1 MDNRGNF
8 EELNNDINNGF
19 NNLNCNFNDLNNN
32 FDNLSDNLNDLND
45 SLGLNGCVENAY
57 DAGQLNGLQGL
68 CCISRQYQSL
78 VLLLI
83 LLYFWTTQ
91 YNTNYLMNSNN
102 QLMGTYSC
110 LLEKMVDNALE
121 NCSRCCSGTSPAE
134 SNKRHHKKHH
144 CKRNNCCDCCDCDAD
159 C

>member
-8 EELNNDINNGF
+8 NELNHEINSGF
-19 NNLNCNFNDLNNN
+19 DNLNNN
-32 FDNLSDNLNDLND
+32 FDNLNSNFDNLSDDLNNLNN
-45 SLGLNGCVENAY
+45 SLGLNGCIDNAY

-91 YNTNYLMNSNN
+91 YNTNYLMNTNS
-102 QLMGTYSC
+102 QLVGTYSC
-110 LLEKMVDNALE
+110 LLEKMVDNAID
-121 NCSRCCSGTSPAE
+121 NCFNCCKGTSPA
-134 SNKRHHKKHH
+134 SNNNRHHHKKHR
-144 CKRNNCCDCCDCDAD
+144 CKNDCCDCCDCDDD

>member
-8 EELNNDINNGF
+8 DELNNDINNGF
-19 NNLNCNFNDLNNN
+19 NNLNNN

-45 SLGLNGCVENAY
+45 SLGLNGCVDNAY

-91 YNTNYLMNSNN
+91 YNTNYLMTSNN

-110 LLEKMVDNALE
+110 LLEKMVDNAIE
-121 NCSRCCSGTSPAE
+121 NCFNCCSGTSPDSE
-134 SNKRHHKKHH
+134 SNGKHHHKKHR
-144 CKRNNCCDCCDCDAD
+144 CKKNCCDCCDCDDD